1 MAAKIVAAI
10 LFISMFGFMVNG
22 RFERH
27 KITLVTGGIMLVLVQ
42 GIIMGSGKAVMEV
55 LAIKDLFLPG
65 FWFSKAGPSGGEMG
79 INWATIIFIAG
90 MMIMVEG
97 LGKSGFFRWLCQNIA
112 KWANFD
118 PKKILILFMI
128 MSAALA
134 MFIDSITVI
143 LFLATATLEL
153 AKLLKFNPI
162 PMLITE
168 IFCANLGGSATMCG
182 DPPNIIVGTALNY
195 SFFDF
200 LKNTGVIALVGM
212 FVAVVF
218 LYWRCRKK
226 LNTEGVDVEEI
237 KKSINPK
244 DAIKDKKSFFISSFI
259 FGLAILLLV
268 SHEQTGLTVAS
279 IGVLIGFLS
288 LLLSKERNQLLKD
301 VDGETL
307 LFFIGLF
314 IVVGGLESTHM
325 LEVIAESVAKL
336 GAGSDYLCVALIMLA
351 SAGASA
357 IIDNIPFAAV
367 MIPII
372 KHISIARGIPLDVL
386 AWSLSIGTDIGGSAT
401 PIGASANVVGIS
413 VAGKHG
419 KYIGWGHYC
428 RDAVPATVL
437 VLTSAAVVIYIRYF
451 AM

>member
-1 MAAKIVAAI
+1 
-10 LFISMFGFMVNG
+10 
-22 RFERH
+22 
-27 KITLVTGGIMLVLVQ
+27 
-42 GIIMGSGKAVMEV
+42 
-55 LAIKDLFLPG
+55 
-65 FWFSKAGPSGGEMG
+65 
-79 INWATIIFIAG
+79 
-90 MMIMVEG
+90 
-97 LGKSGFFRWLCQNIA
+97 
-112 KWANFD
+112 
-118 PKKILILFMI
+118 
-128 MSAALA
+128 
-134 MFIDSITVI
+134 
-143 LFLATATLEL
+143 
-153 AKLLKFNPI
+153 
-162 PMLITE
+162 
-168 IFCANLGGSATMCG
+168 MCG

-212 FVAVVF
+212 FVAVIF

-244 DAIKDKKSFFISSFI
+244 DAIKDKKAFFISSFI

-279 IGVLIGFLS
+279 IGVFIGILS

-419 KYIGWGHYC
+419 KYIGWGRYC
-428 RDAVPATVL
+428 KDAVPATVL
-437 VLTSAAVVIYIRYF
+437 VLASAAVVIYIRYF